1 MIFAPN
7 EVPIFPLNLVLF
19 PDSILPLKIFEPR
32 YIDMVSACLREK
44 KEFGVVLMKS
54 GRETRGPVSFHKV
67 GTLAHIETFDQGED
81 GLLHIVAKGTSLF
94 EVVQSEQRKDGL
106 NVATIDPVITNQD
119 DGTSEIELSRL
130 SKLLSEVLES
140 LAEIAPPKPWHLDDA
155 AWVAYRLAELLP
167 LNNEDRL
174 EILLS
179 PTAEGKI
186 KKISAHIDN
195 GTKSTL

>member
-7 EVPIFPLNLVLF
+7 EVPILPLDLVLF
-19 PDSILPLKIFEPR
+19 PDSLLPLKIFEPR

-67 GTLAHIETFDQGED
+67 GTLAYIETFDQGKD

-94 EVVQSEQRKDGL
+94 EVIKSEQRKDGL

-140 LAEIAPPKPWHLDDA
+140 LAEMAPPKPWHLDDA

-179 PTAEGKI
+179 PTADGKI
-186 KKISAHIDN
+186 EKISAHIN
-195 GTKSTL
+195 SGTKSTL

>member
-1 MIFAPN
+1 MMFKIN
-7 EVPIFPLNLVLF
+7 EVPIFPLNFVLF
-19 PDSILPLKIFEPR
+19 PDSFLPLKIFEPR

-94 EVVQSEQRKDGL
+94 EVIQSEQRKDGL
-106 NVATIDPVITNQD
+106 HLATIEPVITD
-119 DGTSEIELSRL
+119 TDVGITELEISRL
-130 SKLLSEVLES
+130 SQLLSEVLES
-140 LAEIAPPKPWHLDDA
+140 LVEMAPPKPWHLNNA
-155 AWVAYRLAELLP
+155 VWVAYRFAELLP
-167 LNNEDRL
+167 LNNEERL

-179 PTAEGKI
+179 RTADAKI
-186 KKISAHIDN
+186 KKIAAHINN
-195 GTKSTL
+195 GAKSIL